1 MIPKKLIAPAV
12 FVLLAAG
19 WYYSRPASLRPPIA
33 QSAPGPRSGSPVMPQ
48 ASGEDQAA
56 RAFADQADGR
66 LITVQGTV
74 DRLLADDRDGSPH
87 QRFVVR
93 TSSGQTLMV
102 AHNIDLAPRLDG
114 LRQGDSVALYGE
126 YVWNNH
132 GGLMHWT
139 HRDPSG
145 RHAAGYIEWQGRRY
159 Q

>member
-1 MIPKKLIAPAV
+1 MTPKKVIALAVLLIAS
-12 FVLLAAG
+12 LG
-19 WYYSRPASLRPPIA
+19 WYYSRPAGLEAAI
-33 QSAPGPRSGSPVMPQ
+33 PQ
-48 ASGEDQAA
+48 ASADQAA
-56 RAFADQADGR
+56 KAFADQADGR

-74 DRLLADDRDGSPH
+74 DRLLPDDRDGSPH

-93 TSSGQTLMV
+93 TASGQTLMV

-114 LRQGDSVALYGE
+114 LRTGDTVTLYGE